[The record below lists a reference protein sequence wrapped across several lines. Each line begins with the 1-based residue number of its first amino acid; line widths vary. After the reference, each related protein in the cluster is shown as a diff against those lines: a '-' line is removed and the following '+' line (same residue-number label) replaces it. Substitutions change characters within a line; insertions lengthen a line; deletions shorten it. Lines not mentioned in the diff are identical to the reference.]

1 MATTAM
7 AAAHAN
13 RDHDSHLGAPAA
25 RAWSAYAEAP
35 RENRPSATG
44 RSQPSG
50 VYRWMLMTL

>member
-13 RDHDSHLGAPAA
+13 SDHDSHFGAPTL
-25 RAWSAYAEAP
+25 RAWSPYAAAP

-50 VYRWMLMTL
+50 V